1 MKVME
6 KKNCTLIIS
15 ERKCSDPGTPPE
27 GSQLPSSYRLGDT
40 VSFNCSKPGFM
51 PMPVSTLT
59 CIERGE
65 ELTWDGE
72 VPSCKGDAIFF
83 QFYLLSL
90 ITSEFHMFTFFL
102 K

>member
-1 MKVME
+1 MYI
-6 KKNCTLIIS
+6 IIS

-51 PMPVSTLT
+51 PMPISMLT
-59 CIERGE
+59 CIESGK

-83 QFYLLSL
+83 SVL
-90 ITSEFHMFTFFL
+90 FTIAYN